1 MNEKS
6 EKLLKKIYSIDTEA
20 GHRFRYHV
28 MRAEACPEY
37 AKEIDFKESEH
48 LGYSFRWAFTREGHS
63 YWEEIFD
70 LCLLSGLGVLQRT

>member
-28 MRAEACPEY
+28 MKAEVCPKY
-37 AKEIDFKESEH
+37 AKEIDFKEFDS
-48 LGYSFRWAFTREGHS
+48 LAYSFQWASTSEGHE
-63 YWEEIFD
+63 YWFRLWNLI
-70 LCLLSGLGVLQRT
+70 VNMKP